1 VPTRPSEQR
10 VCSARLPPTEDHGAQ
25 SWKGL
30 FGHAM
35 ESDQTKSRRI
45 HADDGSGAGTPTG
58 FVVSKVIPSV
68 PSLFT
73 EDSA

>member
-1 VPTRPSEQR
+1 
-10 VCSARLPPTEDHGAQ
+10 
-25 SWKGL
+25 
-30 FGHAM
+30 M